1 MIINE
6 QKKFWNFLYKY
17 GLKKGLRHEHAEEFA
32 QEAFIK
38 YSNGNT
44 NLNWLII
51 DFKRKEFGDIRTPA
65 GRNRANANIEFNEFY
80 IGRSNGSL
88 DGNQFE
94 SLSFDRYLKL
104 DERYLY
110 KEIFE
115 DGFKGKEIAIYY
127 NVSESRIS
135 QKLKLIKN
143 KLSKQKLI
151 DDFWDEYNLDE
162 NKSQLKIDWI
172 KI

>member
-1 MIINE
+1 MIIND
-6 QKKFWNFLYKY
+6 QKKFWNFLYRY
-17 GLKKGLRHEHAEEFA
+17 GLKKGLRHEYAEEFA

-44 NLNWLII
+44 NLNWLIT
-51 DFKRKEFGDIRTPA
+51 DFKRKEFGDIRTLA
-65 GRNRANANIEFNEFY
+65 GRNRANANIEFNESY
-80 IGRSNGSL
+80 HGRSNGSL

-94 SLSFDRYLKL
+94 SLPLDRYLKL

-110 KEIFE
+110 EEIFE
-115 DGFKGKEIAIYY
+115 DGFEGKEIAIYY